1 VDAKFEQPTSI
12 KPVVFNHPSPPAL
25 SLSQIKDSLKQ
36 SDKILVLVGQKSKSE
51 TLHFVLQKLQNKIP
65 ILADIVSKQHE
76 NGIKKW
82 DISLLKQELPES
94 LSPDLIITCGTS
106 MLSKPL
112 KQWLKKV
119 KPRHIHLSLDTEIGN
134 PFFTNP
140 EHVCCFDADF
150 LEGLNELITE
160 PSAYL
165 TDWLEF
171 VEQHKTKEFQEPF
184 RSEYALISRL
194 MQDLGENDVL
204 HLGNSMSVRYAS
216 WVGETRAEIYCN
228 RGSSG
233 IDGSLSTAV
242 GHAMASPNK
251 RIWIVLGDV
260 SAVYDSNALWSDLPS
275 NLTIIILNNGGGRI
289 FDWIDGPNKVEG
301 IRPYIHTPRH
311 FDFEHL
317 AKFYN
322 VKYRKLNPIE
332 IKSLYALGSGSKE
345 AVLVEFE
352 GNV

>member
-1 VDAKFEQPTSI
+1 
-12 KPVVFNHPSPPAL
+12 
-25 SLSQIKDSLKQ
+25 
-36 SDKILVLVGQKSKSE
+36 
-51 TLHFVLQKLQNKIP
+51 
-65 ILADIVSKQHE
+65 
-76 NGIKKW
+76 
-82 DISLLKQELPES
+82 
-94 LSPDLIITCGTS
+94 
-106 MLSKPL
+106 
-112 KQWLKKV
+112 LKKA

-160 PSAYL
+160 QSKYL
-165 TDWLEF
+165 ADWLEF

-184 RSEYALISRL
+184 RSEYALVSRL

-242 GHAMASPNK
+242 GHAMATPNK

-322 VKYRKLNPIE
+322 VKYRKLNPVE
-332 IKSLYALGSGSKE
+332 IKSLYALGSGSME
-345 AVLVEFE
+345 AVLVEFKGNGE
-352 GNV
+352 G